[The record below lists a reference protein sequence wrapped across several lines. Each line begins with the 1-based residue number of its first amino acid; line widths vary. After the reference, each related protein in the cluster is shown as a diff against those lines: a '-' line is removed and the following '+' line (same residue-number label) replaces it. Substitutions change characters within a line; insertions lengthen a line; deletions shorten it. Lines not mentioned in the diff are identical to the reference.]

1 MCGAEVAAPHS
12 SCPQATAPPA
22 PSRGAG
28 TGPGGWRRQQQ
39 AGPSWQLEGRQGPQT
54 QKAVPPWRAWAA
66 AVTLAQRSLPTD
78 YLILRVKGV
87 PDTECPWIRVRPWE
101 RRDPYPG
108 TLLQLFLPSGSQKPA
123 KPEQHSG
130 VGEGAEPQRQAG
142 ECQCTLLN
150 SLAFSWVS
158 VNCAGRGSG
167 GWGWGSGGR
176 ATMLWSLLWT
186 IQDLVLAMSS
196 YRQPLCCVKS

>member
-1 MCGAEVAAPHS
+1 MCGAEVAAPRS

-22 PSRGAG
+22 PSGGAG

-39 AGPSWQLEGRQGPQT
+39 AGPSWQLGGRRGPQT

-66 AVTLAQRSLPTD
+66 AVTPAQRSLPTN
-78 YLILRVKGV
+78 YLILRVKGA
-87 PDTECPWIRVRPWE
+87 PDTECPWVRVRPWE
-101 RRDPYPG
+101 RRDPCPG

-123 KPEQHSG
+123 KPGRRSG
-130 VGEGAEPQRQAG
+130 VGQAG
-142 ECQCTLLN
+142 ECQCTLLS
-150 SLAFSWVS
+150 SLACSWVS

-167 GWGWGSGGR
+167 GWGGSGGR
-176 ATMLWSLLWT
+176 ATVLWSLLWT
-186 IQDLVLAMSS
+186 VQDLVLAMSS